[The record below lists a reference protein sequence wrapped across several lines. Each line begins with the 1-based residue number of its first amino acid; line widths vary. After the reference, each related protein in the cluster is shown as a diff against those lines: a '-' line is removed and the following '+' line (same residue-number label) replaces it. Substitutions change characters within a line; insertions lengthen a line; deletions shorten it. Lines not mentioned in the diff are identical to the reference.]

1 MRVIVFLMIMANS
14 VAAFG
19 GETKKNPIEV
29 GDVRWGRDF
38 NAASENSAE
47 TGKPMLVLFQEVPG
61 CSGVQEFGREVLTNP
76 ILVAAIENEFI
87 PVLVYN
93 NRQGGR
99 DQELLNRFQEP
110 AWNYQVIRFFNAAG
124 DDVIPR
130 KDRVWTTS
138 GVASRMIEALMAAN
152 RPVPKYLK
160 DFAKAEAKG
169 NHSLREVSC
178 CPSLF

>member
-1 MRVIVFLMIMANS
+1 MKVIVFLMIMANC

-38 NAASENSAE
+38 DAASENSAE

-61 CSGVQEFGREVLTNP
+61 CSGVREFGREVLTNP
-76 ILVAAIENEFI
+76 TLVAAIENEFI

-93 NRQGGR
+93 NRPGGQDR
-99 DQELLNRFQEP
+99 DLLNRFQEP
-110 AWNYQVIRFFNAAG
+110 AWNYQVIRFIDAAG
-124 DDVIPR
+124 HDIIPR

-138 GVASRMIEALMAAN
+138 GVASRMIEALIAAN
-152 RPVPKYLK
+152 RPVPQYLE
-160 DFAKAEAKG
+160 ALTKAEAKG
-169 NHSLREVSC
+169 TH
-178 CPSLF
+178 